1 MLLEGDGGRCALPG
15 LRNTQPPWTLTAC
28 SLQPDQ
34 AVEEVIEA
42 QLALLVCVPE
52 NDQLQEGRAELEAC
66 GERGRMAALAEPHGC
81 ALRGTSQPR
90 AAPRKGARVYLAP
103 LAPMQY
109 DRAPLSGDTGE
120 PTVSLGEPEFAKVRV
135 LALTSHH
142 P

>member
-1 MLLEGDGGRCALPG
+1 MCS
-15 LRNTQPPWTLTAC
+15 PWAQEHAAPRRLTAC

-52 NDQLQEGRAELEAC
+52 NDQLQEGRAKLEAC
-66 GERGRMAALAEPHGC
+66 GERGRMAALAEPHRC
-81 ALRGTSQPR
+81 AFGGTSQPR
-90 AAPRKGARVYLAP
+90 AAPRKGASVYPAP

-109 DRAPLSGDTGE
+109 DSEPLSGDIGE
-120 PTVSLGEPEFAKVRV
+120 PTVSLGEPSEFAKFRV